1 MADFWEKFALLWFVH
16 KRIKFCFRPRKLF
29 STLTEDIGYAA
40 LEHKY
45 FLKITKFAKS
55 PTR

>member
-29 STLTEDIGYAA
+29 STPTEDIGYAA